1 MYLPSKEFC
10 FNECGQKVVSS
21 DKWQFFFFFPEPWR
35 LEKEV
40 KQEMERLQLAIGK
53 HNAIDQYRL
62 VEMKR

>member
-1 MYLPSKEFC
+1 M
-10 FNECGQKVVSS
+10 NVV
-21 DKWQFFFFFPEPWR
+21 KRLYQVTNGNFFFFFPEPWR